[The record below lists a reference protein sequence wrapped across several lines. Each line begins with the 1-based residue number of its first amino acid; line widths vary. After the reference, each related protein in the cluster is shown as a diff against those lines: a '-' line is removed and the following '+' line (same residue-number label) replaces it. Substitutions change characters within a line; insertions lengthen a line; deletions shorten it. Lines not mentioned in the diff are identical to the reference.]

1 MHDVTFAIASGQ
13 VTALL
18 GPNGAGKT
26 TIIEM
31 LAGFIAPTGGT
42 VRVLGQDP
50 RRAGRAWRSRIGLVL
65 QSTSLDLQLTVA
77 EAASLFAG
85 IFPRPWPVAEVLE
98 MLGLDGDAG
107 IRIGALSG
115 GQRRRADL
123 ALGVIG
129 RPELLFLDEPTTGLD
144 PEARRQMWEVIDNLI
159 AAGTTVLLSTH
170 YLDEAARLARRVI
183 VLSDGRIVAD
193 AAPGWLRSDGGVSTA
208 RATGGHLGPA
218 DTGPT
223 SRLPGLATARSCR
236 ADINGCGSSGYAGEE
251 AITLG

>member
-1 MHDVTFAIASGQ
+1 MRASGS
-13 VTALL
+13 
-18 GPNGAGKT
+18 
-26 TIIEM
+26 
-31 LAGFIAPTGGT
+31 
-42 VRVLGQDP
+42 
-50 RRAGRAWRSRIGLVL
+50 GRCPVDSGDGRI
-65 QSTSLDLQLTVA
+65 
-77 EAASLFAG
+77 
-85 IFPRPWPVAEVLE
+85 
-98 MLGLDGDAG
+98 
-107 IRIGALSG
+107 
-115 GQRRRADL
+115 L